1 MQTDKEQFTEWIDDD
16 VIADAIFEALKEQS
30 IPTTFKNAT
39 LVWLDVLQSELPDAI
54 ANSVEALDN
63 SDYFEKEE

>member
-39 LVWLDVLQSELPDAI
+39 LVWLDVLHSELPDAI
-54 ANSVEALDN
+54 ANSVEALD
-63 SDYFEKEE
+63 SRSYFEK